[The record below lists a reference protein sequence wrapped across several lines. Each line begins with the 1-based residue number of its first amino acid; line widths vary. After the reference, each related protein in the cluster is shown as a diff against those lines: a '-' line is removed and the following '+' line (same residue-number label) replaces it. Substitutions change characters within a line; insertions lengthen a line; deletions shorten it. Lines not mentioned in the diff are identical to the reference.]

1 MRRIVYISTFLI
13 LLSAGLAT
21 FGPQN
26 VLPFRIN
33 GYRLDAA
40 QQSDSERL
48 EDLHGMIK
56 KEIGTPSA
64 NEPSQC
70 NLIGF
75 GSKPCG
81 GPSSYLVYSTAKT
94 NDSRLKQLVSEFNQL
109 AKKINEERGLFSDCA
124 VTPKPKVEFV
134 DGVCTVKRK

>member
-1 MRRIVYISTFLI
+1 MRCIVYISAFLI
-13 LLSAGLAT
+13 LSSAGLAT
-21 FGPQN
+21 FGSRN
-26 VLPFRIN
+26 ALPFRIDSS
-33 GYRLDAA
+33 RLDAA
-40 QQSDSERL
+40 QQSDSQRL
-48 EDLHGMIK
+48 EELHGMIK
-56 KEIGTPSA
+56 KEIGTPTA

-81 GPSSYLVYSTAKT
+81 GPWSYLVYSTAKT
-94 NDSRLKQLVSEFNQL
+94 DDSRLKQLVSEFNEL

>member
-13 LLSAGLAT
+13 LLSADLAT
-21 FGPQN
+21 FGPRN
-26 VLPFRIN
+26 VRPFRID
-33 GYRLDAA
+33 GSRVEAA
-40 QQSDSERL
+40 QQSDAERL
-48 EDLHGMIK
+48 GELHGMIK

-81 GPSSYLVYSTAKT
+81 GPWSYLVYSTAKT
-94 NDSRLKQLVSEFNQL
+94 DDSRLKQLVSEFNQL